1 MAKEDH
7 SLQQIVKSIA
17 FVSGGRVCLRLS
29 GWVGAV
35 RVCVC
40 VSVCVRVCVCV
51 CVCVCVFEQQST
63 VQSADKRRVKTG
75 GVGPPLDDMDTQSH
89 TLIFTHTHTHTAHT
103 HTDFPVPPLAAGPDR
118 HTYTLIY

>member
-29 GWVGAV
+29 GWVGAE
-35 RVCVC
+35 CVC
-40 VSVCVRVCVCV
+40 VSRVCGG
-51 CVCVCVFEQQST
+51 VCVFEQEST

-89 TLIFTHTHTHTAHT
+89 THTRAHTHTA
-103 HTDFPVPPLAAGPDR
+103 VPPLAR
-118 HTYTLIY
+118 LQVQTHT